1 MIIPTAFCQTRNP
14 RGPGSRPRLFGA
26 ACLALGVC
34 WLSFALVGCGK
45 NTSVSTPATPSLATA
60 TFGPPSSGT
69 NQSFTVQLA
78 FAQKQSTIAQLFQA
92 LGVSQPACTIH
103 AGSAPMV
110 FTAGASSTWFGV
122 TPQAGNLQPNGAT
135 SIGISTIIWNNVV
148 TGGVNNGFVIV
159 SAPGYNQ
166 LTGFTFYIRGS
177 TSAGIPYVTI
187 GTTCP

>member
-1 MIIPTAFCQTRNP
+1 
-14 RGPGSRPRLFGA
+14 
-26 ACLALGVC
+26 
-34 WLSFALVGCGK
+34 
-45 NTSVSTPATPSLATA
+45 
-60 TFGPPSSGT
+60 
-69 NQSFTVQLA
+69 
-78 FAQKQSTIAQLFQA
+78 
-92 LGVSQPACTIH
+92 
-103 AGSAPMV
+103 MV

-166 LTGFTFYIRGS
+166 LTGFTFYIRAANGS
-177 TSAGIPYVTI
+177 PGQGPYVTI